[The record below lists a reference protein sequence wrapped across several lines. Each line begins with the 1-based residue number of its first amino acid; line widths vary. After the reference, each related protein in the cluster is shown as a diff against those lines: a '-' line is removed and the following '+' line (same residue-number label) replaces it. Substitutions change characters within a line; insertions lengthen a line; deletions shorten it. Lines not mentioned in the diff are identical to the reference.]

1 MYLEMTHATKKVKQD
16 SIDSML
22 QNDTG
27 VLLLLIKSR
36 VIITQLLLPGL
47 SWWLRW

>member
-1 MYLEMTHATKKVKQD
+1 MYLEMTHAMKKVKQD
-16 SIDSML
+16 TKL

-36 VIITQLLLPGL
+36 VIITLLLLPGL

>member
-16 SIDSML
+16 NML

>member
-1 MYLEMTHATKKVKQD
+1 MYLEMTQATKKVKQD
-16 SIDSML
+16 NML